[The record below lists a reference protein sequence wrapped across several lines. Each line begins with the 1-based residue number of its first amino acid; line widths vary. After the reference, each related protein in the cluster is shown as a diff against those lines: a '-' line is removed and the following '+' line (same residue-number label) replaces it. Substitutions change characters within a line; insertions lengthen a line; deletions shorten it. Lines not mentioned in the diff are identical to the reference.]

1 MSGPDIETNLP
12 ALLAV
17 AAASAERHR
26 ARIEPRLAAREA
38 AARDITNATLRL
50 VTAHRTLAEQS
61 QALIVELTEA
71 GIQNVP
77 LARIETA
84 SLAAAVATE
93 IWRLSTGPHP
103 GSPLALPCVCAGAV
117 SRPDILVPLA
127 EVVRDANAIVR
138 SMIE

>member
-71 GIQNVP
+71 GINVP
-77 LARIETA
+77 LARIETG